1 MKSVQL
7 NQTINFLYNQVFGVT
22 TRVLIQ
28 AALTSFYAGNLS
40 ASAEFAAAYSDLG
53 TAIGT
58 QANLLAGRVYT
69 NDFTRLPNLTFNSVL
84 YTLPDNLYPTSIP
97 PNPPNDN
104 RNTSAGQVL
113 GPVAIP
119 DSPGSYALS
128 FTIPVI
134 NNNASSNPLILGYM
148 SMIVT
153 ANGLLRA
160 VNDSTGMGETG
171 QLILLARR
179 NNEYEVI
186 LPPLRTPEIFGL
198 DFNLSQYPA
207 AQIAFQNQTGYLI
220 DTHNAAGTDVA
231 VGYTVSGPYSS
242 TNFSFLPFDSYL
254 GESSQSSCSQKSMSL
269 FERNKSWLRLP
280 Q

>member
-28 AALTSFYAGNLS
+28 TALTSYYAANIS
-40 ASAEFAAAYSDLG
+40 ADAQFAAAYADLE
-53 TAIGT
+53 TAVGT

-69 NDFTRLPNLTFNSVL
+69 NDFTQLPNLTFSSVA
-84 YTLPDNLYPTSIP
+84 YTLPDTLYPTSIP

-113 GPVAIP
+113 GPVP
-119 DSPGSYALS
+119 VTESPGLYVLS
-128 FTIPVI
+128 FTIPII

-148 SMIVT
+148 SMIVN

-179 NNEYEVI
+179 DDMYQVI
-186 LPPLRTPEIFGL
+186 LPPLRTPEIFGQE
-198 DFNLSQYPA
+198 FNLSQYPA
-207 AQIAFQNQTGYLI
+207 AQVAFQNKTGYLM
-220 DTHNAAGTDVA
+220 DTHNAAGTDVS
-231 VGYTVSGPYSS
+231 VGYTVSTCSS
-242 TNFSFLPFDSYL
+242 FI
-254 GESSQSSCSQKSMSL
+254 
-269 FERNKSWLRLP
+269 
-280 Q
+280 

>member
-7 NQTINFLYNQVFGVT
+7 NQTITFLYNQVFGVT

-28 AALTSFYAGNLS
+28 AALTSFYAANIS
-40 ASAEFAAAYSDLG
+40 SDAEFAVAYSDLG
-53 TAIGT
+53 TAIGS

-69 NDFTRLPNLTFNSVL
+69 NDYTRLSNLSFTSVT
-84 YTLPDNLYPTSIP
+84 YNLPDNLYPTSIP

-128 FTIPVI
+128 FTIPII
-134 NNNASSNPLILGYM
+134 NNNASSYPLILGYM

-171 QLILLARR
+171 QLILLAQHD
-179 NNEYEVI
+179 NEYQVI
-186 LPPLRTPEIFGL
+186 LPPLRNPEMFGL
-198 DFNLSQYPA
+198 VFNLSQYPA
-207 AQIAFQNQTGYLI
+207 AQIAFQNKTGYLI
-220 DTHNAAGTDVA
+220 DTHNAAGADVS
-231 VGYTVSGPYSS
+231 VCYTVSIPYSS
-242 TNFSFLPFDSYL
+242 TNCSSLPFDSYL
-254 GESSQSSCSQKSMSL
+254 GESSQS
-269 FERNKSWLRLP
+269 N
-280 Q
+280 